1 MTNFLGHDVFNK
13 RFMKDFSK
21 TARLMCKLFEKDMKF
36 VFDEKSL
43 LAIKMLKQKF
53 IEASIL
59 IAPNWELPVELIC
72 DASDITV
79 GQFLSRER
87 TIY

>member
-1 MTNFLGHDVFNK
+1 
-13 RFMKDFSK
+13 MKDFSK